1 MARRK
6 NVKRIDPRYF
16 LNETVN
22 RNDDGSR
29 LEEDLD
35 EGLYGDIDLAMPADE
50 RSAEEL
56 AADDLD
62 ASGEERLA
70 FEKDPRAHSRAAR
83 TIDRSNYATNPPGKQ
98 DIYQFLKQDH
108 PEVWAMWN
116 QEQEIEEG
124 FKDFVQGTKD
134 TFRDITK
141 GRKLGKT
148 RQIRKDKEAALDYE
162 AGRADREKEAERDR
176 REKRGDKMSMVQR
189 LAQAQRLADRDGGSS
204 SGSDDAIYNAF
215 GGSKARMA
223 QDRYDKRQRDKA
235 SRRRQKVKDELEA
248 DAFSKKQRELAAD
261 RPKSNTA
268 YVGSGGVGSSK
279 RYNEE

>member
-70 FEKDPRAHSRAAR
+70 FEKDPRAHSRDPR

-108 PEVWAMWN
+108 PEIWAMWN
-116 QEQEIEEG
+116 DVI
-124 FKDFVQGTKD
+124 
-134 TFRDITK
+134 
-141 GRKLGKT
+141 
-148 RQIRKDKEAALDYE
+148 
-162 AGRADREKEAERDR
+162 ADREATGKPFHRGKEE
-176 REKRGDKMSMVQR
+176 
-189 LAQAQRLADRDGGSS
+189 
-204 SGSDDAIYNAF
+204 
-215 GGSKARMA
+215 
-223 QDRYDKRQRDKA
+223 
-235 SRRRQKVKDELEA
+235 ELE
-248 DAFSKKQRELAAD
+248 E
-261 RPKSNTA
+261 
-268 YVGSGGVGSSK
+268 
-279 RYNEE
+279 